1 MESTGSPP
9 LRRLLVRCPGDARG
23 GKQAAHEVL
32 INGACGTASFVD
44 GPNDERLATAT
55 VARNKHT
62 FHVGGKFAV
71 LPNKGLPITTRV
83 LRLESEHFADFNSG
97 QRSRWRAD
105 EIRRPF
111 LLRAFHFAKGH
122 AAFDGL
128 GPVDLNSFHTL
139 DVTVAVVDKFLG

>member
-1 MESTGSPP
+1 M
-9 LRRLLVRCPGDARG
+9 
-23 GKQAAHEVL
+23 

-55 VARNKHT
+55 VTRNKHT
-62 FHVGGKFAV
+62 FHVGVKFAV

-83 LRLESEHFADFNSG
+83 LRLESEHFADFQFGPNEAG
-97 QRSRWRAD
+97 GEQY

-111 LLRAFHFAKGH
+111 LLRAFHFAKGR

-128 GPVDLNSFHTL
+128 RPVDLNSFHTL